1 VINHF
6 HRLYYYCP
14 NAWQGNRFLGQKVQ
28 QLPFDL
34 WSYIDLLYR
43 TRPSFVVQTGVFQGG
58 SVLFLAKMLD
68 VMGADTSVPV
78 VGVDILLTPEARRI
92 EHPRISL
99 VEGSS
104 TAPEVMEQVT
114 RLVSGKGMVILDSDH
129 SASHVGRELDLYSHL
144 VGEGMYLV
152 VEDTNLN
159 GHPVEPSFG
168 SGPTEAV
175 RDFLAKDDRFEQDD
189 GVWSR
194 QLFSFHA
201 HGWLRRKA

>member
-1 VINHF
+1 
-6 HRLYYYCP
+6 
-14 NAWQGNRFLGQKVQ
+14 
-28 QLPFDL
+28 
-34 WSYIDLLYR
+34 
-43 TRPSFVVQTGVFQGG
+43 
-58 SVLFLAKMLD
+58 
-68 VMGADTSVPV
+68 
-78 VGVDILLTPEARRI
+78 
-92 EHPRISL
+92 
-99 VEGSS
+99 
-104 TAPEVMEQVT
+104 
-114 RLVSGKGMVILDSDH
+114 
-129 SASHVGRELDLYSHL
+129 LDLYSHL